1 MEASCALKER
11 GARPTYEERCRK
23 LLDLAESLRSH
34 RVRIVRAAA
43 RDIQFTVSGSSGRSR

>member
-34 RVRIVRAAA
+34 RVQIVRAAA